1 MFKLDT
7 LQSRSLLISIPFTSP
22 NQTKK
27 KPNEREAGK
36 GILRITFFHGCC
48 FCFSSLVVFCGS
60 AWCDCQTISK
70 RTNFPFW
77 QCSNPAIAKTMC
89 VAVFAEREK
98 KLLVH
103 VNLARQSIKIK
114 IFFACQARSVVYI
127 FELTF
132 DDVSRFIVT
141 KNGRQSAWK
150 SGSGS
155 LATSNGLGAGIK
167 RGGERSAGKLPQ
179 LLILQWK
186 YPTSDRNSC
195 IWKWA
200 LFHGVYKFVS
210 NYRSQY
216 KW

>member
-1 MFKLDT
+1 MREKLEKVFCV
-7 LQSRSLLISIPFTSP
+7 LLFFTDAASV
-22 NQTKK
+22 
-27 KPNEREAGK
+27 
-36 GILRITFFHGCC
+36 FHLLS
-48 FCFSSLVVFCGS
+48 FFCGS